1 MQNAIYKILYCER
14 FVEINDKKYKIL
26 LSGASEDDAER
37 MVNTLSVSKK
47 KNSIIRP
54 KFYQKYSIIMETPHL
69 STVLNLNLCICYI
82 FIYFLQDI

>member
-1 MQNAIYKILYCER
+1 MLFTKSFIVR
-14 FVEINDKKYKIL
+14 FIEINDKKYKIL
-26 LSGASEDDAER
+26 LSGASENDAEH
-37 MVNTLSVSKK
+37 MVNTLNVSKK

-54 KFYQKYSIIMETPHL
+54 KFYQKYSIMEIPRL